1 MSKLKEQIL
10 MGENL
15 FVIADINHAYHS
27 VLADLQLD
35 IWERMT
41 AYQADR
47 YPEMGKP
54 EVTATKDAVSAYYTK
69 VKNSKYFGLL
79 FPFTFMAGGVY
90 IELNHFLYS
99 GYYCDEE
106 QSPDDW
112 ARLMALGQSI
122 DPGSR
127 KSSKLFWKLSSRNVN
142 LYAPSNEDLALLR
155 DTEARKALAISLV
168 DDVYDLWKCAHVKF
182 LDTHA

>member
-1 MSKLKEQIL
+1 MSPPDSLPILRAVEQPL
-10 MGENL
+10 PRL
-15 FVIADINHAYHS
+15 FLFREH
-27 VLADLQLD
+27 
-35 IWERMT
+35 
-41 AYQADR
+41 R
-47 YPEMGKP
+47 Y
-54 EVTATKDAVSAYYTK
+54 
-69 VKNSKYFGLL
+69 
-79 FPFTFMAGGVY
+79 
-90 IELNHFLYS
+90 
-99 GYYCDEE
+99 EE

-122 DPGSR
+122 DPGSP

-155 DTEARKALAISLV
+155 DAEARKALAISLV